1 VWSWG
6 LTLVLIVGAFAAFAR
21 YLAIDMVGTDSLAAV
36 RGAHITSWT
45 DFAAAWVQPLNAN
58 TSFAETQAV
67 FYRPLA
73 TLVFAADYAIWGLD
87 AAGFHLTNTAI
98 HAGVVALAFGMLRA
112 LGLSHIAAFCG
123 AALLGFHPSMAT
135 AVPVIARR
143 YDALSA
149 AGLFAS
155 VLLLAR
161 ALATRRDE
169 GRWQRGVPSALALA
183 AALLC
188 KESAFAAVPLLPLVV
203 VARTGQ
209 WRMHRHAAL
218 LVPHFVVAA
227 AVFAVRFAVLGSLG
241 GHSGST
247 FATGVDWG
255 GYELIAG
262 RYVQFLSWPL
272 DTLLPSTYSGAAG
285 LTVGV
290 GLSVAVMLASLPRRL
305 RWVFVLGVAWVA
317 WFGVFFTALL
327 HLSGAW
333 YMYYPLGG
341 VALAVGAVI
350 DGLVARFT
358 TRQLRSV
365 PLAIASAAVMV
376 YAAAMLPASPLIRTY
391 EAWHTAGAVTQR
403 VLVDAAACIQRLAP
417 GETITFWNLPRDYLD
432 GTRETEFLAIT
443 MLEAFSMEAYVQLL
457 RPGEAHPIFVGSSV
471 RLAGPVPDLDVRCE
485 RPGSDRLRL
494 VATGSTLPAPDLPP
508 FDPGL
513 DPGVLS
519 ADDLG

>member
-1 VWSWG
+1 LSWA
-6 LTLVLIVGAFAAFAR
+6 LTLVLVVAALAAFAR
-21 YLAIDMVGTDSLAAV
+21 YLATDMVGTDSLAAV
-36 RGAHITSWT
+36 RGAHVASWS
-45 DFAAAWVQPLNAN
+45 DFVSAWVRPLNAN
-58 TSFAETQAV
+58 TSFADTQAV

-73 TLVFAADYAIWGLD
+73 TLVFAADYAIWGLN
-87 AAGFHLTNTAI
+87 AAGFHLTNTLI

-123 AALLGFHPSMAT
+123 AALLGFHPSMAA

-155 VLLLAR
+155 VLLLGR
-161 ALATRRDE
+161 AVAADTR
-169 GRWQRGVPSALALA
+169 GWQRGVPSALAFA

-203 VARTGQ
+203 VARTGH
-209 WRMHRHAAL
+209 WRIQRHATL
-218 LVPHFVVAA
+218 LTPHFVVAA
-227 AVFAVRFAVLGSLG
+227 SVFAVRYAVLGSLG

-247 FATGVDWG
+247 FGTGLDWG
-255 GYELIAG
+255 GYELTVG
-262 RYVQFLSWPL
+262 RYLQFLTWPL
-272 DTLLPSTYSGAAG
+272 DVLLPTTYRGAAG
-285 LTVGV
+285 LTLAV
-290 GLSVAVMLASLPRRL
+290 GLLLAAALVSLPSRL
-305 RWVFVLGVAWVA
+305 RWVFVLGVGWVV
-317 WFGVFFTALL
+317 WFGAFFTALL

-341 VALAVGAVI
+341 VALAVGALI
-350 DGLVARFT
+350 DGCASRVA
-358 TRQLRSV
+358 TRQLRAV
-365 PLAIASAAVMV
+365 PLALASAAVMA
-376 YAAAMLPASPLIRTY
+376 YAGAALPASPLVRDY
-391 EAWHTAGAVTQR
+391 QAWHTAGAVTRR

-432 GTRETEFLAIT
+432 GTRETEFLAVT
-443 MLEAFSMEAYVQLL
+443 MLEDFSMEAYVQLL
-457 RPGEAHPIFVGSSV
+457 RPGEVHPIFVGSSV

-494 VATGSTLPAPDLPP
+494 VATGSSLPTPDLPP

-513 DPGVLS
+513 NPGAIS
-519 ADDLG
+519 ADGLG